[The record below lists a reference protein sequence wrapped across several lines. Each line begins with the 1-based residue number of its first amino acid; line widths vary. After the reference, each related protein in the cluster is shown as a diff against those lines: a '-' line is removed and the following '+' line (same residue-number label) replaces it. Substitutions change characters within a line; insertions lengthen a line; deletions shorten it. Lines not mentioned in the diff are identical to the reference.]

1 MEKTCVADS
10 EAVTVLNPTGGFPIV
25 LTCEHAAYTLPER
38 YGTLGLAADDLR
50 RHIGWDV
57 GAWAVVQAL
66 LRHVDSVAIASTYSR
81 LLIDCNRA
89 LSDHDLIIPES
100 DGTPIPGNRG
110 LTDAERHGRI
120 REFYDPYHAA
130 VDRAVRA
137 RAQAAELLLSV
148 HSFTPTLDGKE
159 RPFDVG
165 ILFDDYE
172 DLAREFGQRLAH
184 TGYRVR
190 DNEPYSGYAG
200 LIFSARR
207 HGRRHGLPYLEI
219 EMNNEL
225 LLTPAGVADIGRRLG
240 RVLGDMFSQTRFE
253 EG

>member
-1 MEKTCVADS
+1 MADDDA
-10 EAVTVLNPTGGFPIV
+10 AVTVLNPTGVFPVV
-25 LTCEHAAYTLPER
+25 LTCEHAAYTLPDR

-50 RHIGWDV
+50 RHIGWDI
-57 GAWAVVQAL
+57 GAWAVVRAL
-66 LRHVDSVAIASTYSR
+66 LRHVDSAAVSSAYSR

-89 LSDHDLIIPES
+89 SSDHDLILPES
-100 DGTPIPGNRG
+100 DGTPVPGNRG
-110 LTDAERHGRI
+110 LTDAERQRRT
-120 REFYDPYHAA
+120 REFYAPYHAA
-130 VDRAVRA
+130 VDRIVLDRVDTS
-137 RAQAAELLLSV
+137 RLLLSV
-148 HSFTPTLDGKE
+148 HSFTPTLDGKD

-165 ILFDDYE
+165 VLFDDHE

-219 EMNNEL
+219 EMNNGL
-225 LLTPAGVADIGRRLG
+225 LLTPAGVADMGRRLG
-240 RVLGDMFSQTRFE
+240 RVLRALF
-253 EG
+253 

>member
-1 MEKTCVADS
+1 MGDYDT
-10 EAVTVLNPTGGFPIV
+10 AVTVLNPTGGFPVV
-25 LTCEHAAYTLPER
+25 LTCEHAAYALPER

-50 RHIGWDV
+50 RHIGWDI
-57 GAWAVVQAL
+57 GAWAAVRAL
-66 LRHVDSVAIASTYSR
+66 LRHVDSVAVSSAYSR

-89 LSDHDLIIPES
+89 SSDHDLILSES
-100 DGTPIPGNRG
+100 DGTPVPGNRG
-110 LTDAERHGRI
+110 LTDAERQRRT
-120 REFYDPYHAA
+120 REFYAPYHAA
-130 VDRAVRA
+130 VDRIVRD
-137 RAQAAELLLSV
+137 RADTSRLLLSV
-148 HSFTPTLDGKE
+148 HSFTPTLDGKN

-165 ILFDDYE
+165 VLFDDHE

-219 EMNNEL
+219 EMNNGL
-225 LLTPAGVADIGRRLG
+225 LLTPAGVADMGRRLG
-240 RVLGDMFSQTRFE
+240 RVLRALF
-253 EG
+253 

>member
-1 MEKTCVADS
+1 MADYDA
-10 EAVTVLNPTGGFPIV
+10 AVTILNPTGGFPVV

-50 RHIGWDV
+50 RHIGWDI
-57 GAWAVVQAL
+57 GAWAVVRAL
-66 LRHVDSVAIASTYSR
+66 LQRVDSVAVSSAYSR

-89 LSDHDLIIPES
+89 PSDHDLIIPES
-100 DGTPIPGNRG
+100 DGTSVSGNRG
-110 LTDAERHGRI
+110 LTDAERQRRI
-120 REFYDPYHAA
+120 REFYAPYHAA
-130 VDRAVRA
+130 VDRIARDRA
-137 RAQAAELLLSV
+137 DASRLLLSM
-148 HSFTPTLDGKE
+148 HSFTPTLDGKD

-165 ILFDDYE
+165 VLFDDHE
-172 DLAREFGQRLAH
+172 DIACEFGQRLAH

-219 EMNNEL
+219 EMNNAL
-225 LLTPAGVADIGRRLG
+225 LLTPAGVADMGRRLG
-240 RVLGDMFSQTRFE
+240 RVLGDMFPQTRFE
-253 EG
+253 EKYRG

>member
-1 MEKTCVADS
+1 VADYDA
-10 EAVTVLNPTGGFPIV
+10 AVTVLNPTGGFPVV
-25 LTCEHAAYTLPER
+25 LTCEHAAYSLPDR

-50 RHIGWDV
+50 RHIGWDI
-57 GAWAVVQAL
+57 GAWAVVRAL
-66 LRHVDSVAIASTYSR
+66 LHHIDSVAISAPYSR

-89 LSDHDLIIPES
+89 PSDHDLILPES
-100 DGTPIPGNRG
+100 DGTLVPGNRR
-110 LTDAERHGRI
+110 LTDAERQRRV

-130 VDRAVRA
+130 VDRIVRD
-137 RAQAAELLLSV
+137 RADASRLLLSV

-159 RPFDVG
+159 RPFDMGV
-165 ILFDDYE
+165 LFDDHE
-172 DLAREFGQRLAH
+172 DLAHEFGQRLAH

-219 EMNNEL
+219 EMNNAL
-225 LLTPAGVADIGRRLG
+225 LSTPAGVADMGRRLG
-240 RVLGDMFSQTRFE
+240 RVLGALF
-253 EG
+253 

>member
-1 MEKTCVADS
+1 MGDYDA
-10 EAVTVLNPTGGFPIV
+10 AVTVLNPTGGFPVV
-25 LTCEHAAYTLPER
+25 LTCEHAAYSLPDR

-50 RHIGWDV
+50 RHIGWDI
-57 GAWAVVQAL
+57 GAWAVVRAL
-66 LRHVDSVAIASTYSR
+66 LQHVDSAAVSSAYSR

-89 LSDHDLIIPES
+89 PSDHDLILPES
-100 DGTPIPGNRG
+100 DGTPVPGNLG
-110 LTDAERHGRI
+110 LTDAERQRRI

-130 VDRAVRA
+130 VDRIVRD
-137 RAQAAELLLSV
+137 RADASRLLLSV

-165 ILFDDYE
+165 VLFDDHE
-172 DLAREFGQRLAH
+172 DLAHEFGQRLAH

-207 HGRRHGLPYLEI
+207 HGHQHGLPYLEI
-219 EMNNEL
+219 EMNNAL
-225 LLTPAGVADIGRRLG
+225 LSTPAGIADIGRRLG
-240 RVLGDMFSQTRFE
+240 CVLGALF
-253 EG
+253 

>member
-1 MEKTCVADS
+1 MADYDA
-10 EAVTVLNPTGGFPIV
+10 AVTVLNPTGGFPVV
-25 LTCEHAAYTLPER
+25 LTCEHAAYSLPDR

-50 RHIGWDV
+50 RHIGWDI
-57 GAWAVVQAL
+57 GAWAVVRAL
-66 LRHVDSVAIASTYSR
+66 LHHIDSVAISAPYSR

-89 LSDHDLIIPES
+89 PSDHDLILPES
-100 DGTPIPGNRG
+100 DGTLVPGNRR
-110 LTDAERHGRI
+110 LTDAERQRRV

-130 VDRAVRA
+130 VDRIVRD
-137 RAQAAELLLSV
+137 RADASRLLLSV

-159 RPFDVG
+159 RPFDMGV
-165 ILFDDYE
+165 LFDDHE
-172 DLAREFGQRLAH
+172 DLAHEFGQRLAH

-219 EMNNEL
+219 EMNNAL
-225 LLTPAGVADIGRRLG
+225 LSTPAGVADMGRRLG
-240 RVLGDMFSQTRFE
+240 RVLGALF
-253 EG
+253 

>member
-1 MEKTCVADS
+1 MADYDA
-10 EAVTVLNPTGGFPIV
+10 AVTVLNPTGGFPVV
-25 LTCEHAAYTLPER
+25 LTCEHAAYTLPDR

-50 RHIGWDV
+50 RHIGWDI
-57 GAWAVVQAL
+57 GAWAVVRAL
-66 LRHVDSVAIASTYSR
+66 LQHVDSAAVSFAYSR

-89 LSDHDLIIPES
+89 PSDHDLILPES
-100 DGTPIPGNRG
+100 DGTPVPGNRR
-110 LTDAERHGRI
+110 LTDAERQRRV

-130 VDRAVRA
+130 VDRIVRD
-137 RAQAAELLLSV
+137 RADASRLLLSV

-165 ILFDDYE
+165 VLFDDHE
-172 DLAREFGQRLAH
+172 DLAHEFGQRLAH

-207 HGRRHGLPYLEI
+207 HGRQHGLPYLEI
-219 EMNNEL
+219 EMNNAL
-225 LLTPAGVADIGRRLG
+225 LSTPAGIADMGRRLG
-240 RVLGDMFSQTRFE
+240 RVLGALF
-253 EG
+253 

>member
-1 MEKTCVADS
+1 MADYDA
-10 EAVTVLNPTGGFPIV
+10 AVTVLNPTGGFPVV
-25 LTCEHAAYTLPER
+25 LTCEHAAYSLPDR

-50 RHIGWDV
+50 RHIGWDI
-57 GAWAVVQAL
+57 GAWAVVRAL
-66 LRHVDSVAIASTYSR
+66 LQHVDSAAVSFAYSR

-89 LSDHDLIIPES
+89 PSDHDLILPES
-100 DGTPIPGNRG
+100 DGTPVPGNRG
-110 LTDAERHGRI
+110 LTDAERQRRV

-130 VDRAVRA
+130 VDRIVRD
-137 RAQAAELLLSV
+137 RADASRLLLSV

-165 ILFDDYE
+165 VLFDDHE
-172 DLAREFGQRLAH
+172 DLAHEFGQRLAH

-207 HGRRHGLPYLEI
+207 HGRQHGLPYLEI
-219 EMNNEL
+219 EMNNAL
-225 LLTPAGVADIGRRLG
+225 LSTPAGVADMGRRLG
-240 RVLGDMFSQTRFE
+240 RVLGALF
-253 EG
+253 

>member
-1 MEKTCVADS
+1 MADYDA
-10 EAVTVLNPTGGFPIV
+10 AVTVLNPTGGFPVV
-25 LTCEHAAYTLPER
+25 LTCEHAAYSLPDR

-50 RHIGWDV
+50 RHIGWDI
-57 GAWAVVQAL
+57 GAWAVVRAL
-66 LRHVDSVAIASTYSR
+66 LQHVDSAAVSFAYSR

-100 DGTPIPGNRG
+100 DGTPVPGNRG
-110 LTDAERHGRI
+110 LTDAERQRRI

-130 VDRAVRA
+130 VDRIVRD
-137 RAQAAELLLSV
+137 RADASRLLLSV

-165 ILFDDYE
+165 VLFDDHE
-172 DLAREFGQRLAH
+172 DLAHEFGQRLAH

-207 HGRRHGLPYLEI
+207 HGRQHGVPYLEI
-219 EMNNEL
+219 EMNNAL
-225 LLTPAGVADIGRRLG
+225 LSTPAGVADMGRRLG
-240 RVLGDMFSQTRFE
+240 RVLGDMFPQTRFE
-253 EG
+253 EKIRG

>member
-1 MEKTCVADS
+1 MADYDA
-10 EAVTVLNPTGGFPIV
+10 AVTVLNPTGGFPVV
-25 LTCEHAAYTLPER
+25 LTCEHAAYSLPDR

-50 RHIGWDV
+50 RHIGWDI
-57 GAWAVVQAL
+57 GAWAVVRAL
-66 LRHVDSVAIASTYSR
+66 LQHVDSAAVSFAYSR

-89 LSDHDLIIPES
+89 PSDHDLILPES
-100 DGTPIPGNRG
+100 DGTPVPGNRG
-110 LTDAERHGRI
+110 LTDAERQRRV

-130 VDRAVRA
+130 VDRIVRD
-137 RAQAAELLLSV
+137 RADASRLLLSV

-165 ILFDDYE
+165 VLFDDHE

-207 HGRRHGLPYLEI
+207 HGRQHGLPYLEI
-219 EMNNEL
+219 EMNNAM
-225 LLTPAGVADIGRRLG
+225 LLTPAGVADMGRRLG
-240 RVLGDMFSQTRFE
+240 RVLGDMFPQTRFE
-253 EG
+253 EEIRG

>member
-1 MEKTCVADS
+1 MGDYDA
-10 EAVTVLNPTGGFPIV
+10 AVTVLNPTGGFPVV
-25 LTCEHAAYTLPER
+25 LTCEHAAYSLPDR

-50 RHIGWDV
+50 RHIGWDI
-57 GAWAVVQAL
+57 GAWAVVRAL
-66 LRHVDSVAIASTYSR
+66 LQHVDSAAVSSAYSR

-89 LSDHDLIIPES
+89 PSDHDLILPES
-100 DGTPIPGNRG
+100 DGTPVPGNRG
-110 LTDAERHGRI
+110 LTDAERQRRI

-130 VDRAVRA
+130 VDRIVRD
-137 RAQAAELLLSV
+137 RADASRLLLSV
-148 HSFTPTLDGKE
+148 HSFTSTLDGKE

-165 ILFDDYE
+165 VLFDDHE
-172 DLAREFGQRLAH
+172 DLAHEFGQRLAH

-219 EMNNEL
+219 EMNNAL
-225 LLTPAGVADIGRRLG
+225 LSTPAGVADMGRRLG
-240 RVLGDMFSQTRFE
+240 RVLGVLF
-253 EG
+253 